1 MPDKSVRGFC
11 GVALRPVDQAKFSA
25 RSDPG
30 VLVTDQPG
38 GRMKSV
44 RRWAL
49 AGVGSTAAGVLMAA
63 AAFAC
68 VSGPVVNLSTINA
81 KAGQEVGITGT
92 GFQTGNNAVVR
103 FNALDGPVLTTV
115 NAPIASGNLDAK
127 FTVPDGTKAGSYVI
141 IVTQQNA
148 AGTMT
153 NAPVR
158 AVFNVVGDA
167 GANPVVGAPAAT
179 ADNTLRANGLA
190 RTDNSVSGGTLALV
204 ALGVGGVGMF
214 LAGMAALFAG
224 RRGSAPAAA
233 TSRS

>member
-1 MPDKSVRGFC
+1 
-11 GVALRPVDQAKFSA
+11 L
-25 RSDPG
+25 
-30 VLVTDQPG
+30 
-38 GRMKSV
+38 KSV

-49 AGVGSTAAGVLMAA
+49 AGVGSAAAGVLMAA

-68 VSGPVVNLSTINA
+68 VSGPVINLSTINA

-115 NAPIASGNLDAK
+115 NAPIAGGNLDAK

-167 GANPVVGAPAAT
+167 GTNPVVGAPAAT

>member
-1 MPDKSVRGFC
+1 
-11 GVALRPVDQAKFSA
+11 
-25 RSDPG
+25 
-30 VLVTDQPG
+30 
-38 GRMKSV
+38 MKQV

-49 AGVGSTAAGVLMAA
+49 AGVGSAAAGVLMAA
-63 AAFAC
+63 AAWAC

-92 GFQTGNNAVVR
+92 GFQAVNSAVVR

-115 NAPIASGNLDAK
+115 PAPITGGLLDAR
-127 FTVPDGTKAGSYVI
+127 FTVPEGTKAGSYVI

-167 GANPVVGAPAAT
+167 GTTPVVGAPAAT
-179 ADNTLRANGLA
+179 ADSTLRANGLA

>member
-1 MPDKSVRGFC
+1 
-11 GVALRPVDQAKFSA
+11 
-25 RSDPG
+25 
-30 VLVTDQPG
+30 
-38 GRMKSV
+38 MKSV

-49 AGVGSTAAGVLMAA
+49 AGVGSAAAGVLMAA

-81 KAGQEVGITGT
+81 KVGDQVAITGT

-115 NAPIASGNLDAK
+115 NAPIAGGNLSAN
-127 FTVPDGTKAGSYVI
+127 FTVPDGTKPGSYVI
-141 IVTQQNA
+141 IVTQNNA
-148 AGTMT
+148 AGQLT

-158 AVFNVVGDA
+158 AVFNVVGD
-167 GANPVVGAPAAT
+167 GGTQPVLGAPAAS

-224 RRGSAPAAA
+224 RRGSSPEAAKA
-233 TSRS
+233 RS